1 MKKYGEAAIIEI
13 IMNVMPEI
21 AKNVAQPLSKVDKIT
36 MYGEG
41 NNTKLIQDIVNGTT
55 QVTEG
60 VTSGLGIDLKAL
72 IAGFLGGKVA
82 QTGDDNNNITRADSG
97 QAVIPNTP
105 IDADFTSE
113 DDPDDG
119 SWKK

>member
-1 MKKYGEAAIIEI
+1 EI

-60 VTSGLGIDLKAL
+60 VTSGLGIDLKAI

-82 QTGDDNNNITRADSG
+82 QTGDEHKHNYMNKDEIE
-97 QAVIPNTP
+97 QAIERNTA
-105 IDADFTSE
+105 IDTEAAISKDES
-113 DDPDDG
+113 
-119 SWKK
+119 

>member
-1 MKKYGEAAIIEI
+1 
-13 IMNVMPEI
+13 MPEI

-60 VTSGLGIDLKAL
+60 VASGLGIDLKAL
-72 IAGFLGGKVA
+72 ISGFLGGKVS
-82 QTGDDNNNITRADSG
+82 QTGEDNRYNHMSKDEIE
-97 QAVIPNTP
+97 QAIEGNTA
-105 IDADFTSE
+105 IDIEAAISKDES
-113 DDPDDG
+113 
-119 SWKK
+119 